1 MADYK
6 NMTAIEAL
14 REAKD
19 ASGMTAESIAQG
31 VGITATHLRR
41 YLDPNDNYAPS
52 LHIIPG
58 LCRVMRNR
66 ILLQWLEAQIVA
78 DDTPVTPAATRADVL
93 TAVARAGSALGEV
106 QRIVAE
112 AQVLYPST
120 ARDLCACLGIGNTG
134 DMIAALD
141 DDEKGID
148 SIDTPGGRQEMSTVS
163 EPGLYSLILRS
174 RKPEAKRFK
183 RWITHEVLPSIR
195 RTGGYGAPALPNFRN
210 PAEAARAWADKEEQR
225 LLEEQKRLALEQK
238 MEEVRPKVVFAESI
252 EVAKTSI
259 LVGEMAKLIKQAT
272 GYDIGQNRF
281 FEWLRNRG
289 YLHKDG
295 SQTNMPTQR
304 SMDAGWMEIK
314 EGTRI
319 GSSGE
324 SRITRTPKITGK
336 GQIYF
341 INLFKKM
348 VES

>member
-1 MADYK
+1 MMSEMQIFQNRAFG
-6 NMTAIEAL
+6 AVRVVEH
-14 REAKD
+14 EGEPWFVAKD
-19 ASGMTAESIAQG
+19 VCECLELTDVSKTI
-31 VGITATHLRR
+31 
-41 YLDPNDNYAPS
+41 S
-52 LHIIPG
+52 L
-58 LCRVMRNR
+58 
-66 ILLQWLEAQIVA
+66 
-78 DDTPVTPAATRADVL
+78 
-93 TAVARAGSALGEV
+93 
-106 QRIVAE
+106 
-112 AQVLYPST
+112 
-120 ARDLCACLGIGNTG
+120 
-134 DMIAALD
+134 LD
-141 DDEKGID
+141 DDEKGTN
-148 SIDTPGGRQEMSTVS
+148 SIRTPGGKQDMLIVS
-163 EPGLYSLILRS
+163 EPGLYSLVLRS
-174 RKPEAKRFK
+174 RKPEAKAFK
-183 RWITHEVLPSIR
+183 RWIVHEVIPSIR
-195 RTGGYGAPALPNFRN
+195 RTGGYGALALPNFRN

-238 MEEVRPKVVFAESI
+238 IEEVRPKVVFAESI

>member
-1 MADYK
+1 
-6 NMTAIEAL
+6 MTGLQIFRNGEFGQVRAVE
-14 REAKD
+14 R
-19 ASGMTAESIAQG
+19 G
-31 VGITATHLRR
+31 GIL
-41 YLDPNDNYAPS
+41 
-52 LHIIPG
+52 
-58 LCRVMRNR
+58 
-66 ILLQWLEAQIVA
+66 WF
-78 DDTPVTPAATRADVL
+78 
-93 TAVARAGSALGEV
+93 VARDV
-106 QRIVAE
+106 
-112 AQVLYPST
+112 
-120 ARDLCACLGIGNTG
+120 CACLGIGNAG
-134 DMIAALD
+134 DVIAALD
-141 DDEKGID
+141 DDEKGVD
-148 SIDTPGGRQEMSTVS
+148 SIDTPGGRQEMSVVS
-163 EPGLYSLILRS
+163 EPGLYSLVLRS
-174 RKPEAKRFK
+174 RKAEAKRFK
-183 RWITHEVLPSIR
+183 RWIVHEVIPSIR

-225 LLEEQKRLALEQK
+225 LLEEQKRLALEQR
-238 MEEVRPKVVFAESI
+238 MEEVKPKVVFAESI

-259 LVGEMAKLIKQAT
+259 SVGEMAKLIKQAT

-324 SRITRTPKITGK
+324 SHITRTPKITGK

-341 INLFKKM
+341 INLFKRL

>member
-1 MADYK
+1 MNGMQIFQNAEFGPVRIIGRDGG
-6 NMTAIEAL
+6 EL
-14 REAKD
+14 RF
-19 ASGMTAESIAQG
+19 
-31 VGITATHLRR
+31 V
-41 YLDPNDNYAPS
+41 
-52 LHIIPG
+52 
-58 LCRVMRNR
+58 
-66 ILLQWLEAQIVA
+66 
-78 DDTPVTPAATRADVL
+78 
-93 TAVARAGSALGEV
+93 
-106 QRIVAE
+106 
-112 AQVLYPST
+112 

-134 DMIAALD
+134 DVIAALD

-174 RKPEAKRFK
+174 RKPEAKRFR

-225 LLEEQKRLALEQK
+225 LLEEQKRLALEQR
-238 MEEVRPKVVFAESI
+238 MEEVKPKVVFAESI

-259 LVGEMAKLIKQAT
+259 SVGEMAKLIKQAT
-272 GYDIGQNRF
+272 GYGIGQNRF
-281 FEWLRNRG
+281 FEWLRSRG

-324 SRITRTPKITGK
+324 SHITRTPKITGK

-341 INLFKKM
+341 INLFKRL

>member
-1 MADYK
+1 MSEMQIFQNRAFGAVRVVEHEGK
-6 NMTAIEAL
+6 PWFVG
-14 REAKD
+14 KD
-19 ASGMTAESIAQG
+19 VCECLELTDVSKTI
-31 VGITATHLRR
+31 
-41 YLDPNDNYAPS
+41 S
-52 LHIIPG
+52 L
-58 LCRVMRNR
+58 
-66 ILLQWLEAQIVA
+66 
-78 DDTPVTPAATRADVL
+78 
-93 TAVARAGSALGEV
+93 
-106 QRIVAE
+106 
-112 AQVLYPST
+112 
-120 ARDLCACLGIGNTG
+120 
-134 DMIAALD
+134 LD
-141 DDEKGID
+141 DDEKGTN
-148 SIDTPGGRQEMSTVS
+148 SIRTPGGKQDMLIVS
-163 EPGLYSLILRS
+163 EPGLYSLVLRS
-174 RKPEAKRFK
+174 RKPEAKAFK
-183 RWITHEVLPSIR
+183 RWIVHEVIPSIR
-195 RTGGYGAPALPNFRN
+195 RTGGYGALALPNFRN

-225 LLEEQKRLALEQK
+225 LLEEQKRLALEQR

-259 LVGEMAKLIKQAT
+259 SVGEMAKLIKQAT

-281 FEWLRNRG
+281 FEWLRSRG

-341 INLFKKM
+341 INLFKRL

>member
-1 MADYK
+1 MYI
-6 NMTAIEAL
+6 MTRDGFTL
-14 REAKD
+14 
-19 ASGMTAESIAQG
+19 
-31 VGITATHLRR
+31 L
-41 YLDPNDNYAPS
+41 
-52 LHIIPG
+52 
-58 LCRVMRNR
+58 VM
-66 ILLQWLEAQIVA
+66 
-78 DDTPVTPAATRADVL
+78 
-93 TAVARAGSALGEV
+93 G
-106 QRIVAE
+106 
-112 AQVLYPST
+112 Y
-120 ARDLCACLGIGNTG
+120 TG
-134 DMIAALD
+134 
-141 DDEKGID
+141 
-148 SIDTPGGRQEMSTVS
+148 
-163 EPGLYSLILRS
+163 
-174 RKPEAKRFK
+174 PEAMRVNKAYIARFNEME
-183 RWITHEVLPSIR
+183 RELSS
-195 RTGGYGAPALPNFRN
+195 ASALPNFED
-210 PAEAARAWADKEEQR
+210 PVAAARAWADSEER
-225 LLEEQKRLALEQK
+225 RRIAHEARLALEQK